1 MKSKIFYIICF
12 VVLILL
18 SLFNIFYFMRY
29 DILTEHDLCYV
40 FYRVFLEPEHGRYLA
55 TFLGNIFTQR
65 IPEFLNIHINDFQP
79 VGTTSIKAFFVI
91 ITCILISNSGFLF
104 NKKNFLNIFNAAFLF
119 VYSLVFLLLFNCF
132 FFYEERY
139 MEIYFNILENTV
151 FFEYPLSILFY
162 VILMSSLVYY
172 GYNKKPPY
180 AQSSFVFDKTT
191 YTVETSDSKYP
202 TYEKTCCY
210 RVNNDIF
217 DYLNTTYE
225 NPKKSLWDTRIQDA
239 VKNYEDEG
247 FDIISMNNT
256 LYYIYNKF
264 ELDTT
269 VENIYRILKKDAI
282 LISDPYYAD
291 NDGFNSEDLFKK
303 IGYGIYMKK

>member
-1 MKSKIFYIICF
+1 MNISKIG
-12 VVLILL
+12 LIRQNNIYYQDKKDKHKPPRFQAHPDFDKLAKY
-18 SLFNIFYFMRY
+18 FNITASSYFRRGPFYG
-29 DILTEHDLCYV
+29 EPSAEYV
-40 FYRVFLEPEHGRYLA
+40 DVVKIFDKIFKNPGNFPKKMLIVGIGNSQEPFSYLA
-55 TFLGNIFTQR
+55 TIQDVRQDVN
-65 IPEFLNIHINDFQP
+65 LNKILDLHIVDLQSKP
-79 VGTTSIKAFFVI
+79 KRQ
-91 ITCILISNSGFLF
+91 
-104 NKKNFLNIFNAAFLF
+104 K
-119 VYSLVFLLLFNCF
+119 
-132 FFYEERY
+132 
-139 MEIYFNILENTV
+139 
-151 FFEYPLSILFY
+151 LFY
-162 VILMSSLVYY
+162 DSYY